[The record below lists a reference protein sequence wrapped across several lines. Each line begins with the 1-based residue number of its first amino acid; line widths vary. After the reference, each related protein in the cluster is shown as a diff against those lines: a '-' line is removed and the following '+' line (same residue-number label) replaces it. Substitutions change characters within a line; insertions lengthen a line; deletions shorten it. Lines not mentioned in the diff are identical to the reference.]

1 MKRFLVLTCI
11 TSALFSTSLAT
22 TALAQHSLG
31 IGVHYL
37 RSLGDFDEANDLGA
51 EIEENNFG
59 ILGSY
64 QFDAGLLKLEANGEY
79 VFDYLGQEGLF
90 EPSAYA
96 LIGDFIY
103 GGAGIGIGHFNDRW
117 FDDPFYALRAGVN
130 LPLGSLGL
138 DIYGTYRFQS
148 DDELEDLT
156 GDDLDSVTLAVVLR
170 KSLGGGGG
178 SSE

>member
-1 MKRFLVLTCI
+1 MNRFLVVACI
-11 TSALFSTSLAT
+11 TAALLSTSLTT
-22 TALAQHSLG
+22 TAFAQHSLG

-37 RSLGDFDEANDLGA
+37 RSLGDFEEAEDLDS

-103 GGAGIGIGHFNDRW
+103 GGAGIGVGNFNDRW
-117 FDDPFYALRAGVN
+117 LDPFYALRLGVN

-138 DIYGTYRFQS
+138 DLYGTYRFQS
-148 DDELEDLT
+148 DEDLEEAT
-156 GDDLDSVTLAVVLR
+156 GDDLDSVTFALVLR
-170 KSLGGGGG
+170 KALGGGGG
-178 SSE
+178 EAE